1 MTPYFFAGEDQQLV
15 FREQLHTDTG
25 DNIGMVSVEAE
36 SEPIWLVA
44 SEFNERNAELSPNGL
59 WMAYQ
64 SDESGQYEIYV
75 RPFPNVEDNL
85 WIISTAGGLKPLW
98 AQDGRTLFYLEP
110 GTPARLMAV
119 PVQTDSTFQ
128 HQSPQKV
135 LEWPYDWGNEGR
147 TYDVSRDG
155 QRFLTVK
162 PGRADEDAPRP
173 QINIVLNW
181 FEELKERVP
190 VP

>member
-1 MTPYFFAGEDQQLV
+1 
-15 FREQLHTDTG
+15 
-25 DNIGMVSVEAE
+25 MVSVEAE

-75 RPFPNVEDNL
+75 RSFPNVEDNL

-155 QRFLTVK
+155 QRFLAVK
-162 PGRADEDAPRP
+162 SGETGEDAPPP
-173 QINIVLNW
+173 QINVVLNW